1 MRAITSRSVLCA
13 TVLGAALLSACGSS
27 SSGTTSAASD
37 TAAASSPA
45 AAASTDAGASTPAA
59 SDTSAASASA
69 TGKLGKIVYIPGLT
83 GNPFYNTVSCGAG
96 TEAKAKGAEFQY
108 LGSPTFDVQKQ
119 TAIVQQ
125 VTLTAPGAILISVT
139 DPTAM
144 AAPLKAAKD
153 KGIQI
158 ITIDGDLTDTSIGIS
173 NIQSDSLAGG
183 KLAGIAMAKAVGP
196 TGTVLPIDNS
206 TGFVPS
212 KQRTDGF
219 AEGVKSIS
227 PNITVLPVQYSNN
240 DPAKAASFVQQAA
253 AAHPDLVGVFGAE
266 TNNTQGALTGV
277 REAGKQAKI
286 KVTGY
291 DTSDPIVT
299 ALKAGQ
305 LLGVVVQNPR
315 GEGVQGVDS
324 AIAAMQG
331 QSVPR
336 NQAADALFVTPET
349 VNTDQAKAY
358 IYDVN
363 CTIQ

>member
-1 MRAITSRSVLCA
+1 MRAVTNWTVLCA
-13 TVLGAALLSACGSS
+13 AVASTALVSACS
-27 SSGTTSAASD
+27 SSGGAATSSSAGAASTTAAAGATTSAA
-37 TAAASSPA
+37 T
-45 AAASTDAGASTPAA
+45 T
-59 SDTSAASASA
+59 
-69 TGKLGKIVYIPGLT
+69 TGKVGKIVYIPGLT

-96 TEAKAKGAEFQY
+96 TEAKAKGASFEY

-119 TAIVQQ
+119 TAVVQQ
-125 VTLTAPGAILISVT
+125 VTLTKPGAILISVT
-139 DPTAM
+139 DPKAM
-144 AAPLKAAKD
+144 EAPLKAAKD
-153 KGIQI
+153 KGIKI
-158 ITIDGDLTDTSIGIS
+158 ITIDGDLADTSIGIS

-183 KLAGIAMAKAVGP
+183 KLAGIAMAKAVGSS
-196 TGTVLPIDNS
+196 GTVLPIDNS

-219 AEGVKSIS
+219 AAGVKSVS
-227 PNITVLPVQYSNN
+227 PNIKVLPVQYSNN

-277 REAGKQAKI
+277 REAGKQNKI

-336 NQAADALFVTPET
+336 NQAADALFVTPAT
-349 VNTDQAKAY
+349 VKSDKAKSY

-363 CTIQ
+363 CKIQ

>member
-1 MRAITSRSVLCA
+1 MRAVKNWTVLCA
-13 TVLGAALLSACGSS
+13 AVAGTALVSACS
-27 SSGTTSAASD
+27 SSGGAATSSSAGAASTTAAAGATTSAA
-37 TAAASSPA
+37 T
-45 AAASTDAGASTPAA
+45 T
-59 SDTSAASASA
+59 
-69 TGKLGKIVYIPGLT
+69 TGKVGKIVYIPGLT

-96 TEAKAKGAEFQY
+96 TEAKAKGASFEY

-119 TAIVQQ
+119 TAVVQQ
-125 VTLTAPGAILISVT
+125 VTLTKPGAILISVT
-139 DPTAM
+139 DPKAM
-144 AAPLKAAKD
+144 EAPLKAAKD
-153 KGIQI
+153 KGIKI
-158 ITIDGDLTDTSIGIS
+158 ITIDGDLADTSIGIS

-183 KLAGIAMAKAVGP
+183 KLAGIAMAKAVGSS
-196 TGTVLPIDNS
+196 GTVLPIDNS

-219 AEGVKSIS
+219 AAGVKSVS
-227 PNITVLPVQYSNN
+227 PNIKVLPVQYSNN

-277 REAGKQAKI
+277 REAGKQNKI

-336 NQAADALFVTPET
+336 NQAADALFVTPAT
-349 VNTDQAKAY
+349 VNSDKAKSY

-363 CTIQ
+363 CKIQ

>member
-1 MRAITSRSVLCA
+1 MRAVTNWTVLCA
-13 TVLGAALLSACGSS
+13 ALAGTAMVSACGSS
-27 SSGTTSAASD
+27 SGAGSSPNV
-37 TAAASSPA
+37 ASSGGSSP
-45 AAASTDAGASTPAA
+45 STA
-59 SDTSAASASA
+59 ASA
-69 TGKLGKIVYIPGLT
+69 TGADTSKIGKIVYIPGLT

-96 TEAKAKGAEFQY
+96 TEAKAKGAQFEY

-125 VTLTAPGAILISVT
+125 VTLTKPGAILISVT
-139 DPTAM
+139 DPKAM
-144 AAPLKAAKD
+144 AGPLKAAKD
-153 KGIQI
+153 QGVKI
-158 ITIDGDLTDTSIGIS
+158 ITVDGDLEDTSVGIS

-183 KLAGIAMAKAVGP
+183 KLAGIAMAKAVGSS
-196 TGTVLPIDNS
+196 GTVLPIDNS
-206 TGFVPS
+206 TGFLPS

-227 PNITVLPVQYSNN
+227 PNIKVLPVQYSAN
-240 DPAKAASFVQQAA
+240 DPAKAASFVQQAS

-277 REAGKQAKI
+277 REAGKTKKI
-286 KVTGY
+286 KVAGY

-315 GEGVQGVDS
+315 GEGVQAVDS

-331 QSVPR
+331 QPVDR
-336 NQAADALFVTPET
+336 NQAADALFVTQAT
-349 VNTDQAKAY
+349 VDTDKAKSY

-363 CTIQ
+363 CKIQ

>member
-1 MRAITSRSVLCA
+1 MRAVKNW
-13 TVLGAALLSACGSS
+13 TVLGAAVAATALVAACS
-27 SSGTTSAASD
+27 SSGGSTASS
-37 TAAASSPA
+37 TAA
-45 AAASTDAGASTPAA
+45 GGSTPAA
-59 SDTSAASASA
+59 GGASTSSGGSTTKA
-69 TGKLGKIVYIPGLT
+69 GKIVYIPGLT

-96 TEAKAKGAEFQY
+96 TEAKSKGVAFEY

-119 TAIVQQ
+119 TAVVQQ
-125 VTLTAPGAILISVT
+125 VTLTKPGAILISVT
-139 DPTAM
+139 DPKAM
-144 AAPLKAAKD
+144 EAPLKAAKA
-153 KGIQI
+153 KGIKI
-158 ITIDGDLTDTSIGIS
+158 ITIDGDLADTSVGIS

-183 KLAGIAMAKAVGP
+183 KLAGIAMAKAVGK

-219 AEGVKSIS
+219 AAGVKSVS
-227 PNITVLPVQYSNN
+227 PDIKVLPVQYSNN

-277 REAGKQAKI
+277 REAGKQNKI

-299 ALKAGQ
+299 ALKQNQ

-315 GEGVQGVDS
+315 GEGVQGVDT
-324 AIAAMQG
+324 ALDAMQG
-331 QSVPR
+331 KSVPR
-336 NQAADALFVTPET
+336 NQAADALFVTPAT
-349 VNTDQAKAY
+349 VNSDKAKSY

-363 CTIQ
+363 CKVQ

>member
-1 MRAITSRSVLCA
+1 VLCA
-13 TVLGAALLSACGSS
+13 AVASTALVSACGGS
-27 SSGTTSAASD
+27 SSGTPKAATSDA
-37 TAAASSPA
+37 
-45 AAASTDAGASTPAA
+45 AGA
-59 SDTSAASASA
+59 TSAASAAASSSS
-69 TGKLGKIVYIPGLT
+69 LGKVVYVPGLT

-96 TEAKAKGAEFQY
+96 TEAKAKGVPFEY

-125 VTLTAPGAILISVT
+125 VTLTKPGAIMISVT
-139 DPTAM
+139 DPKAM
-144 AAPLKAAKD
+144 ETPLKAAKD
-153 KGIQI
+153 QGIKI
-158 ITIDGDLTDTSIGIS
+158 ITVDGDLTDTSIGIA

-183 KLAGIAMAKAVGP
+183 KLAGIAMAKAVGS

-219 AEGVKSIS
+219 AEGIKSVS
-227 PNITVLPVQYSNN
+227 PNIKVLPVQYSAN

-277 REAGKQAKI
+277 REAGKQKKI
-286 KVTGY
+286 KVAGY

-315 GEGVQGVDS
+315 GEGVQGVDT
-324 AIAAMQG
+324 AVAAMQG
-331 QSVPR
+331 QPVER
-336 NQAADALFVTPET
+336 NQAADALFVTPDT
-349 VNTDQAKAY
+349 VNTDKAKSY

-363 CTIQ
+363 CKIQ

>member
-1 MRAITSRSVLCA
+1 MKPATRWTVLCTA
-13 TVLGAALLSACGSS
+13 VVSAALVSACSSSGSSTSNSGSS
-27 SSGTTSAASD
+27 SGPAGGATTGTT
-37 TAAASSPA
+37 
-45 AAASTDAGASTPAA
+45 
-59 SDTSAASASA
+59 ASAGTS
-69 TGKLGKIVYIPGLT
+69 GSQLGKVVYIPGLT

-96 TEAKAKGAEFQY
+96 TEAKAKGVPFEY

-125 VTLTAPGAILISVT
+125 VTLTKPGAIMISVT
-139 DPTAM
+139 DPKAM
-144 AAPLKAAKD
+144 EGPLKSAKG
-153 KGIQI
+153 KGIKI
-158 ITIDGDLTDTSIGIS
+158 ITIDGDLADTSIGIS

-183 KLAGIAMAKAVGP
+183 KLAGVAMAKAVGSS
-196 TGTVLPIDNS
+196 GTVLPIDNS

-219 AEGVKSIS
+219 AAGVKSVS
-227 PNITVLPVQYSNN
+227 PNIKVLPVQYSDN

-277 REAGKQAKI
+277 REAGKSDKI

-315 GEGVQGVDS
+315 GEGVQGVDT
-324 AIAAMQG
+324 AIDAMQG
-331 QSVPR
+331 KSVQR
-336 NQAADALFVTPET
+336 NQSADALFVTPKT
-349 VNTDQAKAY
+349 VDTDKAKSY

-363 CTIQ
+363 CKVQ

>member
-1 MRAITSRSVLCA
+1 MRSARTLTVLCA
-13 TVLGAALLSACGSS
+13 AVVTTALVSACSS
-27 SSGTTSAASD
+27 SSNNASGTGGDSSSNG
-37 TAAASSPA
+37 ASS
-45 AAASTDAGASTPAA
+45 
-59 SDTSAASASA
+59 SASA
-69 TGKLGKIVYIPGLT
+69 GSSKAGKIVYIPGLT

-96 TEAKAKGAEFQY
+96 TEAKAKGVDFEY

-125 VTLTAPGAILISVT
+125 VTLTKPGAILISVT
-139 DPTAM
+139 DPKAM
-144 AAPLKAAKD
+144 ETPLKAAKD
-153 KGIQI
+153 QGIKI
-158 ITIDGDLTDTSIGIS
+158 ITVDGDLADTSIGIS

-183 KLAGIAMAKAVGP
+183 KLAGIAMAKAVGSS
-196 TGTVLPIDNS
+196 GTVLPIDNS

-212 KQRTDGF
+212 KERTDGF
-219 AEGVKSIS
+219 AAGVKSVS
-227 PNITVLPVQYSNN
+227 PNIKVLPVMYSGN

-277 REAGKQAKI
+277 REAGKQNKI

-291 DTSDPIVT
+291 DTSDPIIT

-315 GEGVQGVDS
+315 GEGVQAVDT
-324 AIAAMQG
+324 ALAAMNG
-331 QSVPR
+331 ESVTR
-336 NQAADALFVTPET
+336 NQAADALFVTPDT
-349 VNTDQAKAY
+349 VNTDKAKSY

-363 CTIQ
+363 CKIQ

>member
-1 MRAITSRSVLCA
+1 MRAGTNWTVLCA
-13 TVLGAALLSACGSS
+13 AIASTAMVSACGSS
-27 SSGTTSAASD
+27 SGAGGTTSN
-37 TAAASSPA
+37 ASSGGSSP
-45 AAASTDAGASTPAA
+45 S
-59 SDTSAASASA
+59 SAASA
-69 TGKLGKIVYIPGLT
+69 TGAAGSSKIGKIVYVPGLT

-96 TEAKAKGAEFQY
+96 TEAKAKGAAFEY
-108 LGSPTFDVQKQ
+108 LGSPKFDVQKQ

-125 VTLTAPGAILISVT
+125 ITLTKPGAILISVT
-139 DPTAM
+139 DPKAM
-144 AAPLKAAKD
+144 AGPLKAAKD
-153 KGIQI
+153 QGVKI
-158 ITIDGDLTDTSIGIS
+158 ITVDGDLEDTSIGIS

-183 KLAGIAMAKAVGP
+183 KLAGIAMAKAVGSS
-196 TGTVLPIDNS
+196 GTVLPIDNS
-206 TGFVPS
+206 TGFLPS

-227 PNITVLPVQYSNN
+227 PNIKVLPVQYSAN

-277 REAGKQAKI
+277 REAGKTKKI
-286 KVTGY
+286 KVAGY

-315 GEGVQGVDS
+315 GEGVQAVDS

-331 QSVPR
+331 QTVER
-336 NQAADALFVTPET
+336 NQAADALFVTQAT
-349 VNTDQAKAY
+349 VDTDKAKSY

-363 CTIQ
+363 CKIQ

>member
-1 MRAITSRSVLCA
+1 MKAA
-13 TVLGAALLSACGSS
+13 GKWTVLVAAVASTVVVSACS
-27 SSGTTSAASD
+27 SSGTSGST
-37 TAAASSPA
+37 ASSGGA
-45 AAASTDAGASTPAA
+45 GTST
-59 SDTSAASASA
+59 
-69 TGKLGKIVYIPGLT
+69 KLGKIVYVPGLT

-96 TEAKAKGAEFQY
+96 TEAKAKGVSYEYQ
-108 LGSPTFDVQKQ
+108 GSPTFDVQKQ
-119 TAIVQQ
+119 TAIIQQ
-125 VTLTAPGAILISVT
+125 VTLTKPGAILISVT
-139 DPTAM
+139 DPKAM
-144 AAPLKAAKD
+144 EAPLKAAKA
-153 KGIQI
+153 KGIKI
-158 ITIDGDLTDTSIGIS
+158 ITIDGDLADTSVGIS

-183 KLAGIAMAKAVGP
+183 KLAGIAMAKAVGS
-196 TGTVLPIDNS
+196 TGTVLAIDNS

-219 AEGVKSIS
+219 AAGVKSVS
-227 PNITVLPVQYSNN
+227 PNIKVLPVQYSNN

-277 REAGKQAKI
+277 REAGKQSKI

-315 GEGVQGVDS
+315 GEGVQGVDTAIS
-324 AIAAMQG
+324 AMEG
-331 QSVPR
+331 KSVSR
-336 NQAADALFVTPET
+336 NQAADALFVTPAT
-349 VNTDQAKAY
+349 VNTAKAKSY

-363 CTIQ
+363 CKIQ

>member
-1 MRAITSRSVLCA
+1 MKPAVKWTAIA
-13 TVLGAALLSACGSS
+13 AAALAGTALVTACSS
-27 SSGTTSAASD
+27 SSKSAGSSTTSSESAAATTSAA
-37 TAAASSPA
+37 AATTTSA
-45 AAASTDAGASTPAA
+45 AAA
-59 SDTSAASASA
+59 
-69 TGKLGKIVYIPGLT
+69 GKLGKIIYIPGLT

-96 TEAKAKGAEFQY
+96 TEAKAKGVAFQY
-108 LGSPTFDVQKQ
+108 TGSPTFDVQKQ

-125 VTLTAPGAILISVT
+125 VALTKPGAIMISVT
-139 DPTAM
+139 DPKAM
-144 AAPLKAAKD
+144 AAPLKAAKA
-153 KGIQI
+153 KGVKI
-158 ITIDGDLTDTSIGIS
+158 ITIDGDLTDTSIGIA
-173 NIQSDSLAGG
+173 NVQSDSLAGG
-183 KLAGIAMAKAVGP
+183 KLAGVAMAKAIGS

-219 AEGVKSIS
+219 AAGVHSVS
-227 PNITVLPVQYSNN
+227 PNVKVLPVQYSNN

-253 AAHPDLVGVFGAE
+253 AAHPDLKGVFGAE

-277 REAGKQAKI
+277 REAGKQSKI
-286 KVTGY
+286 KITGY

-315 GEGVQGVDS
+315 GEGVQGVDT

-331 QSVPR
+331 KSVTR
-336 NQAADALFVTPET
+336 NLAADALFVTPAT
-349 VNTDQAKAY
+349 VNTAKAKSY

-363 CTIQ
+363 CKIQ

>member
-1 MRAITSRSVLCA
+1 MRAVTNWTVLCA
-13 TVLGAALLSACGSS
+13 AVASTALVSACS
-27 SSGTTSAASD
+27 SSGGAATSSSAGAASTTAAAGATTSAA
-37 TAAASSPA
+37 T
-45 AAASTDAGASTPAA
+45 T
-59 SDTSAASASA
+59 
-69 TGKLGKIVYIPGLT
+69 TGKVGKIVYIPGLT

-96 TEAKAKGAEFQY
+96 TEAKAKGASFEY

-119 TAIVQQ
+119 TAVVQQ
-125 VTLTAPGAILISVT
+125 VTLTKPGAILISVT
-139 DPTAM
+139 DPKAM
-144 AAPLKAAKD
+144 EAPLKAAKD
-153 KGIQI
+153 KGIKI
-158 ITIDGDLTDTSIGIS
+158 ITIDGDLADTSIGIS

-183 KLAGIAMAKAVGP
+183 KLAGIAMAKAVGSS
-196 TGTVLPIDNS
+196 GTVLPIDNS

-219 AEGVKSIS
+219 AAGVKSVS
-227 PNITVLPVQYSNN
+227 PNIKVLPVQYSNN

-277 REAGKQAKI
+277 REAGKQNKI

-336 NQAADALFVTPET
+336 NQAADALFVTPAT
-349 VNTDQAKAY
+349 VNSDKAKSY

-363 CTIQ
+363 CKIQ